1 MKKIKKSTLKEFVKK
16 VIKEVIEQ
24 SAEWTVDDDELYIER
39 LTLTDG
45 RVVDAILYLDGAW
58 DDGAFDYEYGMQKGT
73 HRYDYQYTLE
83 EYWITSLK
91 EAETGKV
98 IWKIHYQPG
107 EKRPVDNLK
116 KIDPIANDEIMQ
128 FVNSIEGEVESY
140 VNNNPPEKEED
151 PRY

>member
-1 MKKIKKSTLKEFVKK
+1 
-16 VIKEVIEQ
+16 
-24 SAEWTVDDDELYIER
+24 
-39 LTLTDG
+39 
-45 RVVDAILYLDGAW
+45 
-58 DDGAFDYEYGMQKGT
+58 MQKGT